1 MDDVVTVHAIPAAL
15 PEAPRSSR
23 TSFTGMRREFIGL
36 VLRGGL
42 LELCTAGFYRFWL
55 ATAMRRHLW
64 SNTVVDGDALEYTG
78 RAVELLLGFLFALA
92 ILVPFYLI
100 NFLIGIEA
108 ERYKVFAST
117 PLVLAFYFFYQ
128 FAIYRAR
135 RYRATRTVWRGTRFW
150 MKGSGWSYAW
160 RANLWGLL
168 VILTLGFALPWREAA
183 LERYKMGN
191 TYFGDVPC
199 RFAGTGGELFKRCW
213 GLWLLSFLI
222 VTFPFIYPVFKARVW
237 RWWVEGIRIGD
248 VHCESELP
256 GNAFIGLFW
265 KTVGWI
271 MFAGAID
278 SAVIMIPVAA
288 VLQRV
293 GTTADKLAPFL
304 EQYSTHIFVANILN
318 YLVMALAGGI
328 IMRIYF
334 LWGVWSRVVASTTL
348 HNIDAADFVRAQGAE
363 ASALGEGF
371 ADSLDVAGF

>member
-1 MDDVVTVHAIPAAL
+1 MDDITAASAAL
-15 PEAPRSSR
+15 PVAEIPRSGR
-23 TSFTGMRREFIGL
+23 AAFTGARRDFVAL
-36 VLRGGL
+36 VVRGAA

-64 SNTVVDGDALEYTG
+64 SNTLVDGDALEYTG

-92 ILVPFYLI
+92 ILVPFYLL

-117 PLVLAFYFFYQ
+117 PLLLAFYVFYQ

-150 MKGSGWSYAW
+150 MKGSGWSYAC
-160 RANLWGLL
+160 RANLWSLL
-168 VILTLGFALPWREAA
+168 VIFTLGFALPWREAT

-199 RFAGTGGELFKRCW
+199 RFAGTGWELFKRGW
-213 GLWLLSFLI
+213 VLWLASLLI
-222 VTFPFIYPVFKARVW
+222 LPIPFVYPVFKARLW
-237 RWWVEGIRIGD
+237 KWWIEGVRIGE
-248 VHCESELP
+248 VHCESGLR

-265 KTVGWI
+265 KMVGWF
-271 MFAGAID
+271 MFIGAVDASVIAIPVT
-278 SAVIMIPVAA
+278 AVIKYGGAKD
-288 VLQRV
+288 Q
-293 GTTADKLAPFL
+293 LANFL
-304 EQYSTHIFVANILN
+304 MQYSTLIFVANVAN
-318 YLVMALAGGI
+318 YLVMMLAMTVV
-328 IMRIYF
+328 MRIYF
-334 LWGVWSRVVASTTL
+334 TWGIWERVVNAATL
-348 HNIDAADFVRAQGAE
+348 HNIDAANFVRAQGTE